1 MADSSGHRTSQKRIN
16 VDQVQAGEHRM
27 STDTGLLAHWKF
39 NGDCRDSS
47 GNGNHGINRGADL
60 AAVGRDSSAYGAARF
75 DGRAAHVEVPAGD
88 MPALAEGDFTLSAWV
103 ELPPDGANLHGD
115 ILSKYDPVTRSGL
128 NFGTLNFAGVTA
140 AQAHHCNLHFGI
152 DDGAQEPTWVDCGRP
167 GNNLRVYSLAVYN
180 GDLYTGTFEWG
191 ADEAGHMYRYAGGQ
205 TWEDCGS
212 PDQSNTVAS
221 LAVFRGEL
229 YAGTSCYR
237 AGGSALEDSPN
248 KHPGGAIYRYM
259 GDASWEYCGR
269 LAGAE
274 SIAGMAVYNGELYA
288 IPLYSQG
295 VFRYLGGQ
303 DWEYCGTPGRRM
315 MAITVFKGHL
325 YGAGNEGGG
334 VFRYDGG
341 TDWTPC
347 GFQEGVTQVY
357 SFAAY
362 RGELYVG
369 TWPNGTV
376 FRWDGQETWE
386 DVGRLEDEKEVM
398 AMAVYNGKLYAGTLP
413 LANVYRYEGGATWTN
428 TGQLDTTPDVKYRR
442 VWSMA
447 IFQGKLFGGT
457 LPSGRVYSMEAGANV
472 TYDRALA
479 PGWRHLTAVRAGNQ
493 LRLYVDGVA
502 VSTSD
507 ATAHVPG
514 SIAND
519 QPLRIGFGQ
528 HDHFNGSLA
537 DVRVYGRALSAAEI
551 AALQETT

>member
-1 MADSSGHRTSQKRIN
+1 
-16 VDQVQAGEHRM
+16 M
-27 STDTGLLAHWKF
+27 SIDDGLLAHWKF
-39 NGDCRDSS
+39 DGDCRDSS

-60 AAVGRDSSAYGAARF
+60 AAAGRGGAPYSAARC
-75 DGRAAHVEVPAGD
+75 DGQTAHVEIPVSD
-88 MPALAEGDFTLSAWV
+88 ALALGGGDFTLSAWV

-115 ILSKYDPVTRSGL
+115 IMSKYDPATRSGL
-128 NFGTLNFAGVTA
+128 NFGTLNYAGVTA
-140 AQAHHCNLHFGI
+140 AQAHHRNLHFGI
-152 DDGAQEPTWVDCGRP
+152 DDGTQAPSWVDCGRP

-191 ADEAGHMYRYAGGQ
+191 ADEAGHVYRYAGGQ
-205 TWEDCGS
+205 TWVDCGS
-212 PDQSNTVAS
+212 PDTCNTVAS
-221 LAVFRGEL
+221 LAVYRGDL
-229 YAGTSCYR
+229 YAGVSRYK

-248 KHPGGAIYRYM
+248 KQPGGALYRYT
-259 GDASWEYCGR
+259 GDADWEYCGR
-269 LAGAE
+269 LEGAD
-274 SIAGMAVYNGELYA
+274 SIAGMAVYNGALYA

-315 MAITVFKGHL
+315 MALTVFKGRL

-341 TDWTPC
+341 TAWTTC

-376 FRWDGQETWE
+376 FRWDGHETWE

-413 LANVYRYEGGATWTN
+413 LANVYRYEGGTTWTN

-447 IFQGKLFGGT
+447 MHQGRLFGGT
-457 LPSGRVYSMEAGANV
+457 LPSGRVYALNAGANV
-472 TYDRALA
+472 TYDRVLA
-479 PGWRHLTAVRAGNQ
+479 PGWRHLAAVRESSR
-493 LRLYVDGVA
+493 LKLYVDGA
-502 VSTSD
+502 LAAAS
-507 ATAHVPG
+507 AAAARVPAA
-514 SIAND
+514 IAND
-519 QPLRIGFGQ
+519 RPLRIGFGQ

-537 DVRVYGRALSAAEI
+537 DARVHGRALSSDEI
-551 AALQETT
+551 AALFQAG

>member
-1 MADSSGHRTSQKRIN
+1 MTI
-16 VDQVQAGEHRM
+16 
-27 STDTGLLAHWKF
+27 DTGLVAHWKL

-47 GNGNHGINRGADL
+47 GNGNHGTNYGADL
-60 AAVGRDSSAYGAARF
+60 AAVGRDGQAYGAARF
-75 DGRAAHVEVPAGD
+75 DGRAAYVEAPRND
-88 MPALAEGDFTLSAWV
+88 ALGLVGCNFTLSAWA

-115 ILSKYDPVTRSGL
+115 ILSKYDPTTRSGL
-128 NFGTLNFAGVTA
+128 NFGTLNYAGVTA
-140 AQAHHCNLHFGI
+140 AQSHHRNLHFGI
-152 DDGAQEPTWVDCGRP
+152 DGGAQDPAWVDCGRP

-212 PDQSNTVAS
+212 PDVFNTVAS

-229 YAGTSCYR
+229 YAGSSRYK

-248 KHPGGAIYRYM
+248 QNPGGAIYRYL
-259 GDASWEYCGR
+259 GDANWEYCGR
-269 LAGAE
+269 LEGAD
-274 SIAGMAVYNGELYA
+274 SIAGMAVYNGNLYA

-295 VFRYLGGQ
+295 VFRYLGGEE
-303 DWEYCGTPGRRM
+303 WEYCGTPGRRM
-315 MAITVFKGHL
+315 MSLTVFKGHL

-341 TDWTPC
+341 TDWTPV

-357 SFAAY
+357 SFAVY

-376 FRWDGQETWE
+376 FRWDGHETWE
-386 DVGRLEDEKEVM
+386 SVGRLEDEKEVM

-413 LANVYRYEGGATWTN
+413 LANVYRYEGGTTWTN

-447 IFQGKLFGGT
+447 IYQGKLFGGT

-472 TYDRALA
+472 TYDHALTA
-479 PGWRHLTAVRAGNQ
+479 GWRHLAAVREGNQ
-493 LRLYVDGVA
+493 LRLYVDGAMVA
-502 VSTSD
+502 
-507 ATAHVPG
+507 ATDDTAQVPQY
-514 SIAND
+514 IANNLL
-519 QPLRIGFGQ
+519 LRIGVGQ

-537 DVRVYGRALSAAEI
+537 DVRVHGRALSAEEI
-551 AALQETT
+551 AALPRAT

>member
-1 MADSSGHRTSQKRIN
+1 MRI
-16 VDQVQAGEHRM
+16 E
-27 STDTGLLAHWKF
+27 TDLLAHWNF
-39 NGDCRDSS
+39 DGNCRDSS
-47 GNGNHGINRGADL
+47 GNNNHGINRGVDL
-60 AAVGRDSSAYGAARF
+60 AARGRDGNPYRAARF
-75 DGRAAHVEVPAGD
+75 DGRSAYVEVPASD
-88 MPALAEGDFTLSAWV
+88 ALAFADREFTLTAWA
-103 ELPPDGANLHGD
+103 EIPPDGANLHGD

-128 NFGTLNFAGVTA
+128 NFGTLNCAGVTA
-140 AQAHHCNLHFGI
+140 AQSHHRNLHFGI
-152 DDGAQEPTWVDCGRP
+152 DDGSQDPAWVDCGRP

-191 ADEAGHMYRYAGGQ
+191 ADEAGHMYRYAGGR

-212 PDQSNTVAS
+212 PDKCNTVAS
-221 LAVFRGEL
+221 LAVYRGEI
-229 YAGTSCYR
+229 YAGVSRYK

-248 KHPGGAIYRYM
+248 QHAGGAIYRYL
-259 GDASWEYCGR
+259 GNSEWEYCGR
-269 LAGAE
+269 LEGAD
-274 SIAGMAVYNGELYA
+274 SIAGMAVYNGDLYA

-303 DWEYCGTPGRRM
+303 EWAYCGTPGRRM
-315 MAITVFKGHL
+315 MSLTVFKGHL

-341 TDWTPC
+341 TDWTSC

-357 SFAAY
+357 SFATY
-362 RGELYVG
+362 QGELYVG

-376 FRWDGQETWE
+376 FRWDGHNTWE

-413 LANVYRYEGGATWTN
+413 LANVYRYEGGTTWTN

-447 IFQGKLFGGT
+447 VYKGKLFGGT
-457 LPSGRVYSMEAGANV
+457 LPSGRVYSLEAGANA
-472 TYDRALA
+472 TYDHALA
-479 PGWRHLTAVRAGNQ
+479 AGWRHVAAVRAADR
-493 LRLYVDGVA
+493 LRLFVDGVEVA
-502 VSTSD
+502 ASAD
-507 ATAHVPG
+507 TARVPQY
-514 SIAND
+514 IANS

-537 DVRVYGRALSAAEI
+537 DVRVYGRALGADEI
-551 AALQETT
+551 AAFQRVT